1 MRDQNTLNCDERQ
14 WKGDSKGADSVPY
27 LQFEAFPLEAGDD
40 VAHKPTLDAVGLDH
54 DVGAFGVGHD
64 DLRWVVGLVGRKK
77 RSCYKC

>member
-1 MRDQNTLNCDERQ
+1 MKSPRWRSGEWAAIC
-14 WKGDSKGADSVPY
+14 SY
-27 LQFEAFPLEAGDD
+27 LQFETFLFEAGDD